1 MTMNTS
7 KIYTGTAS
15 AAKDYFGDHPN
26 GSTKFLLEWKSLTED
41 DKQEIKEGLEKLGYK
56 IEK

>member
-1 MTMNTS
+1 MDTNKT
-7 KIYTGTAS
+7 YTGVAS

-41 DKQEIKEGLEKLGYK
+41 DKKEIFEGWEKLGYK
-56 IEK
+56 VEKKV